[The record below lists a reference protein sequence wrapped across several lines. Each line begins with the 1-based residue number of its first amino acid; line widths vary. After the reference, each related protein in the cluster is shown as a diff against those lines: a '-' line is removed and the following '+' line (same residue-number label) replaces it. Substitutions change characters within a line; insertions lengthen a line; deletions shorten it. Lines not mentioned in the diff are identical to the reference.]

1 MRTMAI
7 LGASG
12 SIGTQT
18 LDVVRANPGKYKV
31 TAMTVNSRASV
42 LFELAREFQP
52 AICGMVHEPDSIPED
67 LKHIGW
73 IFGEDC
79 NERVVEA
86 AKAQDVLA
94 AVVGAAGLPASLAA
108 LEYSER
114 LLLANKEALVT
125 GGELVM
131 GLAAR
136 KGKPILPVDSEHSAI
151 FQCLRAQDH
160 NEPESIILT
169 ASGGPVRTWKAEDIE
184 HAGIEDVLRHP
195 TWKMGPKI
203 TVDCADMVN
212 KGLEVIE
219 AKHLFGMPED
229 RIRVLVHPQSI
240 VHSMV
245 EFRDGCVLAQLGVP
259 DMRAPIAYAM
269 AFPERLPARAER
281 LDLAKTAALTFEEP
295 DTSKFPA
302 LKLAREA
309 LRQGGSMPCIFN
321 AANEIAVAAFL
332 RGKIRFGAVVRIIE
346 KTMEKCESG
355 NIDSLADV
363 RDTDAR
369 ARAIAA
375 GIAE

>member
-18 LDVVRANPGKYKV
+18 LDVVRANPGKFKV

-52 AICGMVHEPDSIPED
+52 AICGMVHEPDLIPED
-67 LKHIGW
+67 LKHIEW

-86 AKAQDVLA
+86 AKAQDVLT

-131 GLAAR
+131 RLAAR

-151 FQCLRAQDH
+151 FQCLRAKDH

-169 ASGGPVRTWKAEDIE
+169 ASGGPFRTWKAEDIE
-184 HAGIEDVLRHP
+184 NAGIEDVLRHP

-281 LDLAKTAALTFEEP
+281 LDLAKTAMLTFEEP
-295 DTSKFPA
+295 DTTRFPA

-309 LRQGGSMPCIFN
+309 LKQGGSMPCIFN

-332 RGKIRFGAVVRIIE
+332 QGKIRFGAIVRIID

-355 NIDSLADV
+355 NIDSLEDV